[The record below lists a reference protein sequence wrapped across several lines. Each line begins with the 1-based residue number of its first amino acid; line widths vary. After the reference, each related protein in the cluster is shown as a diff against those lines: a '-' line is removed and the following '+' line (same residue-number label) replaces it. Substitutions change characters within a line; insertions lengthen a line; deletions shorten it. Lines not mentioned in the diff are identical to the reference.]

1 MSVSVARPVATRQEV
16 EDFLFRE
23 AALLDEWRLDEWLG
37 LFEAGATY
45 EVPTTDRPGEDPTRS
60 QFYVWDDYELLSAR
74 VKRLKS
80 KHAHAENPHSRTRR
94 LVTNVRI
101 GEPADST
108 LPVFAAFLIY
118 KIRDG
123 NVDSFVG
130 RYEHTLAMTAEGL
143 RFRKRRAVLEL
154 EVLRPGG
161 RLSFIL

>member
-1 MSVSVARPVATRQEV
+1 MTGAVTRQQV
-16 EDFLFRE
+16 EDFLFQE

-37 LFEAGATY
+37 LFEKDATY
-45 EVPTTDRPGEDPTRS
+45 EVPTTDRPNEDPNRS
-60 QFYVWDDYELLSAR
+60 QYYVWDDYELLTAR

-80 KHAHAENPHSRTRR
+80 RHAHAENPHSRTRR
-94 LVTNVRI
+94 LVTNVRL
-101 GEPADST
+101 GERSDVA
-108 LPVFAAFLIY
+108 LEVRAAFLIY

-123 NVDSFVG
+123 NVDQFVG
-130 RYEHTLAMTAEGL
+130 RYEHTLAPNGEGL

>member
-1 MSVSVARPVATRQEV
+1 MTGAVTRQQV
-16 EDFLFRE
+16 EDFLFQE
-23 AALLDEWRLDEWLG
+23 AALLDEWRLDEWLA
-37 LFEAGATY
+37 LFETGATY
-45 EVPTTDRPGEDPTRS
+45 EVPTTDRPNEDPHRS
-60 QFYVWDDYELLSAR
+60 QYYVWDDYELLTAR

-94 LVTNVRI
+94 LVTNVRL
-101 GEPADST
+101 GEMSDSS
-108 LPVFAAFLIY
+108 LEVRAAFLIY

-123 NVDSFVG
+123 NVDQFVG
-130 RYEHTLAMTAEGL
+130 RYEHTLAANGEGL

>member
-1 MSVSVARPVATRQEV
+1 MIATVTRQEV

-37 LFEAGATY
+37 LFEPGATY
-45 EVPTTDRPGEDPTRS
+45 EVPTTDRPDEDPRRS
-60 QFYVWDDYELLSAR
+60 QYYVWDDYELLAAR
-74 VKRLKS
+74 VRRLKS

-94 LVTNVRI
+94 LVTNVRV
-101 GEPADST
+101 GTPGGGT
-108 LPVFAAFLIY
+108 VPVYAAFLIY

-123 NVDSFVG
+123 NVDQFVG
-130 RYEHTLAMTAEGL
+130 RYEHMLAVGGEGL
-143 RFRKRRAVLEL
+143 LFRKRRAVLEL

>member
-1 MSVSVARPVATRQEV
+1 VTGAITRQQV
-16 EDFLFRE
+16 EDFLFQE

-37 LFEAGATY
+37 LFEKDATY
-45 EVPTTDRPGEDPTRS
+45 EVPTTDRPNEDPHRS
-60 QFYVWDDYELLSAR
+60 QYYVWDDYELLSAR

-94 LVTNVRI
+94 LVTNVRL
-101 GEPADST
+101 GERSDST
-108 LPVFAAFLIY
+108 LDVRAAFLIY

-123 NVDSFVG
+123 NVDQFVG
-130 RYEHTLAMTAEGL
+130 RYEHTLAANGEGL

>member
-1 MSVSVARPVATRQEV
+1 MTGAITRQDV
-16 EDFLFRE
+16 EDFLFQE
-23 AALLDEWRLDEWLG
+23 AALLDEWRLDEWLR
-37 LFEAGATY
+37 LFETDATY
-45 EVPTTDRPGEDPTRS
+45 EVPTTDRPNEDPHRS
-60 QFYVWDDYELLSAR
+60 QYYVWDDYELLTAR

-94 LVTNVRI
+94 LVTNVRL
-101 GEPADST
+101 GETSDSS
-108 LPVFAAFLIY
+108 LQVRAAFLIY

-123 NVDSFVG
+123 NVDQFVG
-130 RYEHTLAMTAEGL
+130 RYEHTLVASGEGL

>member
-1 MSVSVARPVATRQEV
+1 MSAPVTRAEV
-16 EDFLFRE
+16 EDFLYRD
-23 AALLDEWRLDEWLG
+23 AALLDEWRLDEWLET
-37 LFEAGATY
+37 FEPGATY
-45 EVPTTDRPGEDPTRS
+45 EVPTTDRPNADPHSS
-60 QFYVWDDYELLSAR
+60 QYYVWDDYELLAAR

-101 GEPADST
+101 GKPGEGT
-108 LPVFAAFLIY
+108 LPVYAAFLIY

-123 NVDSFVG
+123 NVDQFVG
-130 RYEHTLAMTAEGL
+130 RYEHILATSGEGL